1 MLHVDTIAADQPLQG
16 LVWLAEGRL
25 RMLDQRALPDRVE
38 VIECGNPAQVLAAM
52 RDGVVCGAAALG
64 IAAAFALAL
73 AARRPVPPSSWL
85 TSLQPLLDELAA
97 VHPMA
102 ANLHWALGIM
112 RQTIVSAGPG
122 DDMAM
127 RLLQAAQAIQAA
139 DREAN
144 QTMARLGVQLLRRHQ
159 APVHRVMLHGYGGD
173 LSGGGGGTTYGVAR
187 AASAAG
193 LVGEVLIN
201 EGRPL
206 LPRASLGLSE
216 LLRSGAPAALHPDVE
231 AGRLMKHDGVTW
243 VLVGAERIAANGDV
257 IGPLGSYS
265 LAILAMHHGL
275 RFMVVASTAT
285 IDMSL
290 ADADELGP
298 DQLGAA
304 VPEGGGAESSPL
316 EVTPVELIDA
326 IVTEKGIIEQ
336 PDERKIASLMS
347 VRQLH

>member
-1 MLHVDTIAADQPLQG
+1 MLHMDTMAAEQPLQG
-16 LVWLAEGRL
+16 MVWLAEGKLRL
-25 RMLDQRALPDRVE
+25 LDQRVLPDQVTA
-38 VIECGNPAQVLAAM
+38 IECGNPAQVLAAM
-52 RDGVVCGAAALG
+52 RGGAVRGAAALG
-64 IAAAFALAL
+64 IAAAYALAL
-73 AARRPVPPSSWL
+73 AARRPVAPASWL
-85 TSLQPLLDELAA
+85 VALQPLLDELASIQ
-97 VHPMA
+97 PMA
-102 ANLHWALGIM
+102 ANLQWALGIM
-112 RQTIVSAGPG
+112 RQTIASAGVG
-122 DDMAM
+122 DDMAV

-159 APVHRVMLHGYGGD
+159 APMHRVMLHGYAGD

-193 LVGEVLIN
+193 LVGEVLVN
-201 EGRPL
+201 EGR
-206 LPRASLGLSE
+206 SLAPSAALGVSE
-216 LLRSGAPAALHPDVE
+216 LVRGGAPAVLHADVE

-257 IGPLGSYS
+257 IGPLGSYP

-275 RFMVVASTAT
+275 RFGVVASTAT

-290 ADADELGP
+290 SDGDDLGP
-298 DQLGAA
+298 DQLGS
-304 VPEGGGAESSPL
+304 VPLAGGAGDLSPL